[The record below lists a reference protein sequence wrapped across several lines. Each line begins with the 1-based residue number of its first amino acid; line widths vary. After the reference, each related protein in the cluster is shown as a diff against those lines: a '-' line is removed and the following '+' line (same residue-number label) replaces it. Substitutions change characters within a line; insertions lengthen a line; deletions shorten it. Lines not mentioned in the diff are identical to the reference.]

1 MQERFDM
8 RYISVVLVAAFIFV
22 SVAGSDALAGKGRD
36 RPDSKALCYIVTPWP
51 WFPKSCGCCGDGDGA
66 AAALN
71 RSIEEF
77 MDTGVLSTSEIEFE
91 LESAELKSGS
101 QGLLNK
107 IGAVLSDWPEAE
119 VEIAGHTDDSGSGE
133 FNQKLSEDRA
143 ASVKAYLL
151 ENFPKLEED
160 NLKTV
165 GHGEKYPEAS
175 NDTAEGRRHNR
186 RVEFRILNQRE
197 LMRKSR

>member
-1 MQERFDM
+1 M
-8 RYISVVLVAAFIFV
+8 RYISAVLVVAFIFI
-22 SVAGSDALAGKGRD
+22 SVAGSDAFAGKDRD
-36 RPDSKALCYIVTPWP
+36 RPDSKALCYIGMPWP
-51 WFPKSCGCCGDGDGA
+51 WFPKSCGCSDGDGA
-66 AAALN
+66 AEALN
-71 RSIEEF
+71 RSIEAF

-101 QGLLNK
+101 QGLLDK
-107 IGAVLSDWPEAE
+107 IGAVLSNWPEAE
-119 VEIAGHTDDSGSGE
+119 VEIAGHTDDSGSEE

-143 ASVKAYLL
+143 ESVRAYLL
-151 ENFPKLEED
+151 ENFQKLEED

-186 RVEFRILNQRE
+186 RVEFRILNKRE
-197 LMRKSR
+197 LRRKSR